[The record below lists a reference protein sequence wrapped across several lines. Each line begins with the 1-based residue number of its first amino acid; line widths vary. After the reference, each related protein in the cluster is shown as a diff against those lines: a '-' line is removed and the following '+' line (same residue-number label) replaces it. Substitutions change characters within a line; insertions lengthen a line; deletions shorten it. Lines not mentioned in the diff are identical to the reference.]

1 MNDAL
6 MIGVVLTLVFG
17 SVIFYLY
24 NRLAMTEK
32 KMGLF
37 EGVLTDLKI
46 MLDAA
51 PFASGPP
58 PSHMQEFEP
67 TPEYLNAI
75 SGPVPIQ
82 QDEVEEV
89 DAATAEAVEDYQQT
103 LEQALESASATEAM
117 ESKTLQIDESSANLG
132 GSTIAPVS
140 VTKLSPDLDAMSVAE
155 LKALVKQKNLTAPA
169 GARRKDLL
177 DLLKKSSVSQ
187 GQDSTM
193 LDGPAPPAEGADFES
208 TMLETTI

>member
-17 SVIFYLY
+17 SIIFYLY
-24 NRLAMTEK
+24 NRLTMTEK

-37 EGVLTDLKI
+37 EGVLTDLKM

-51 PFASGPP
+51 PFVSGPP
-58 PSHMQEFEP
+58 PSYMQEFEP

-82 QDEVEEV
+82 QDEVEDV
-89 DAATAEAVEDYQQT
+89 GAATADAVEDYQQT

-117 ESKTLQIDESSANLG
+117 ESKTLQIDESS
-132 GSTIAPVS
+132 STLSGTTLAPVS

-155 LKALVKQKNLTAPA
+155 LKALVKQKNLSAPA
-169 GARRKDLL
+169 GARRKDFIE
-177 DLLKKSSVSQ
+177 LLKKSSETSL
-187 GQDSTM
+187 M
-193 LDGPAPPAEGADFES
+193 LDGPAPPAEGATFVSDSSE
-208 TMLETTI
+208 MLESII

>member
-17 SVIFYLY
+17 SIIFYLY

-32 KMGLF
+32 KLGLF

-89 DAATAEAVEDYQQT
+89 NAATAEAVEDYQQT

-132 GSTIAPVS
+132 VSTNAPVS

-155 LKALVKQKNLTAPA
+155 LKALAKQKNLTAPA

-177 DLLKKSSVSQ
+177 ELLKKSSGSQ
-187 GQDSTM
+187 GQESTM
-193 LDGPAPPAEGADFES
+193 LDGPAPPAEGASFES

>member
-24 NRLAMTEK
+24 NRLSMTEK

-37 EGVLTDLKI
+37 EGVLTDLKM

-58 PSHMQEFEP
+58 PSHMQDFEP

-75 SGPVPIQ
+75 SGPVPIH
-82 QDEVEEV
+82 QDEVEDV
-89 DAATAEAVEDYQQT
+89 DAANSEDYQQT

-117 ESKTLQIDESSANLG
+117 ESKTLQIDESSANMGTATL
-132 GSTIAPVS
+132 SPVS

-155 LKALVKQKNLTAPA
+155 LKALVKQRSLTAPA
-169 GARRKDLL
+169 GARRKDLIE
-177 DLLKKSSVSQ
+177 LLKRAPPSN
-187 GQDSTM
+187 GSTM
-193 LDGPAPPAEGADFES
+193 LDGPAPPAEGAAFMNES
-208 TMLETTI
+208 ESGEMLETTI

>member
-17 SVIFYLY
+17 SIIFYLY
-24 NRLAMTEK
+24 NRLSMTEK

-37 EGVLTDLKI
+37 EGVLTDLKM

-58 PSHMQEFEP
+58 PSNMQEFDS

-75 SGPVPIQ
+75 SGPIPIQ
-82 QDEVEEV
+82 NDEVEDVNANSE
-89 DAATAEAVEDYQQT
+89 EDYQQT
-103 LEQALESASATEAM
+103 LEQALESASATEAL
-117 ESKTLQIDESSANLG
+117 ESKNLHIDDANMS
-132 GSTIAPVS
+132 GSGSLAPVS

-155 LKALVKQKNLTAPA
+155 LKGLMKQKGLTAQA
-169 GARRKDLL
+169 GARRKDLI
-177 DLLKKSSVSQ
+177 DLLKKFMASS
-187 GQDSTM
+187 M
-193 LDGPAPPAEGADFES
+193 FDGPAPPAEGS
-208 TMLETTI
+208 MLEPQDDMVESAI

>member
-132 GSTIAPVS
+132 GSTSAPVS
-140 VTKLSPDLDAMSVAE
+140 VTKLSPDLDAMSVPE

-177 DLLKKSSVSQ
+177 DLLKKSSGSQ
-187 GQDSTM
+187 GQELTM
-193 LDGPAPPAEGADFES
+193 LDGPAPPAEGATFEP